1 MGMAS
6 GRFAIVPAG
15 MARRDGIGPT
25 GLDGHV
31 ISLNSETG
39 ERVDSTP
46 GDEVFGGQP
55 IKGATAVYFLKSSAI
70 VSMTEARCRGFKL
83 ELLTP

>member
-6 GRFAIVPAG
+6 GRFAIVTAG
-15 MARRDGIGPT
+15 MARRDGIGQK

-31 ISLNSETG
+31 ISLNSETC
-39 ERVDSTP
+39 ELVDSTP
-46 GDEVFGGQP
+46 GDAAFGGQP
-55 IKGATAVYFLKSSAI
+55 IKGATAVYFLKTSAI
-70 VSMTEARCRGFKL
+70 VSMTEARSSGFKL